1 MNALGGEPVQFILND
16 HVEAPREQ
24 PPREVF
30 EEVLALAELGDQLGF
45 AAIWFAEHHF
55 HVHLGHLP
63 APILLALAA
72 AQRTRRIAVG
82 AAIVCLNLYHPLAIA
97 EQVAVVDVLA
107 NGRTAFGY
115 GSGATAAE
123 FKAFGLELSAN
134 ERRARFAEAL
144 DIMAGLWSG
153 RRFGYAGRFFQLPE
167 IELVPAP
174 LPGLLQRSWVAANS
188 TDSAAIAGERG
199 FGLMVSRERS
209 LDELRAI
216 VGAYLTAYHR
226 AGAPG
231 VPRVSASM
239 GVYVGE
245 SDVSAEDEF
254 APTVRAVWE
263 RARREGRLPATAPL
277 PASLAE
283 AAEQVSIVYGGPER
297 CTRAIASF
305 RQELFF
311 THFHLRLRW
320 DALPVELV
328 RASLRR
334 FAAEVMPAFAD
345 TYA

>member
-1 MNALGGEPVQFILND
+1 MRFILND
-16 HVEAPREQ
+16 HVEAPRQQ
-24 PPREVF
+24 PPGEVF
-30 EEVLALAELGDQLGF
+30 EEVLTLAELGDELGF

-63 APILLALAA
+63 SPILLALAA
-72 AQRTRRIAVG
+72 AQRTQRIAVG

-123 FKAFGLELSAN
+123 FKAFGLELSAS

-167 IELVPAP
+167 VELVPSP

-199 FGLMVSRERS
+199 FGLVVSRERS
-209 LDELRAI
+209 LDELRSI
-216 VGAYLTAYHR
+216 IGAYLNTCHS
-226 AGAPG
+226 GSAPAA
-231 VPRVSASM
+231 PRVSASM

-245 SDVSAEDEF
+245 SDASAEEEL

-263 RARREGRLPATAPL
+263 RARREGRLSATAPR

-283 AAEQVSIVYGGPER
+283 AAEQVGIVYGSPER
-297 CTRAIASF
+297 CIRAITAF

-320 DALPVELV
+320 DALPVDLV
-328 RASLRR
+328 RASLHR
-334 FAAEVMPAFAD
+334 FAAEVMPVFAD
-345 TYA
+345 T